1 MLNGFNS
8 RAPMYHVR
16 NMLGNTKNTI
26 MSAAKIPPN
35 NIILP
40 SQYQV
45 SKIEGQDEQV
55 GAINQKMLISR
66 SGGETVAPTLSDTP
80 TTDGDSLGIMD
91 TFHKIGGMVKESMD
105 SGKNVV
111 YHANDAASD
120 ARYVIAFF

>member
-1 MLNGFNS
+1 
-8 RAPMYHVR
+8 MYHVR

-35 NIILP
+35 NIIVP

-45 SKIEGQDEQV
+45 SKIGSQNEQV

-66 SGGETVAPTLSDTP
+66 SGGETVAPTLSD